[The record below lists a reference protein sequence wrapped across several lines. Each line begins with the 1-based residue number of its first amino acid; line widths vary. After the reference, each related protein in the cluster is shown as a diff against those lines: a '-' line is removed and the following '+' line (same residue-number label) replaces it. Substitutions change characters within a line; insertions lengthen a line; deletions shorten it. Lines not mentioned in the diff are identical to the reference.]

1 MDITSALIRKLG
13 IGAKLDDEDING
25 IRSLPIAIKQLSIGE
40 LIASEGDRATNC
52 CLCIEGFIYRAKNT
66 SDGRRQILSVH
77 IPGDMP
83 DLQSLYLRL
92 MDHDLIAMTQCTAGF
107 IPHAALRHLVR
118 SLPNVAEVLWRD
130 TLIDSAIFR
139 EWMVNLG
146 QRESLGRLAH
156 FVLEMQRRL
165 HAVGM
170 TDGDSFRWPIV
181 QHQMGEALGIS
192 VVHVNRVLK
201 ELRERGLMEVHGG
214 KLTILDQAGLVEVGQ
229 FDAAYLHD
237 DQMH

>member
-13 IGAKLDDEDING
+13 IGAKLDDEDISG
-25 IRSLPIAIKQLSIGE
+25 IRSLPVAVKQLSSGE
-40 LIASEGDRATNC
+40 TIASEGELATNC

-66 SDGRRQILSVH
+66 SDGHRQILSVH

-83 DLQSLYLRL
+83 DLQSLYLRV

-107 IPHAALRHLVR
+107 VPHAALRRLVR
-118 SLPNVAEVLWRD
+118 SRANVAEVLWRD

-146 QRESLGRLAH
+146 QRDSLGRLAH
-156 FVLEMQRRL
+156 LVLEMQRRL
-165 HAVGM
+165 DAVGM
-170 TDGDSFRWPIV
+170 VDASSFRWPIV

-192 VVHVNRVLK
+192 DVHVNRVLK
-201 ELRERGLMEVHGG
+201 ELRETGLIEVHGG
-214 KLTILDQAGLVEVGQ
+214 MLTILDQAGLMMVGQ
-229 FDAAYLHD
+229 FDAAYLHE

>member
-13 IGAKLDDEDING
+13 IGAKLDDEDISG
-25 IRSLPIAIKQLSIGE
+25 IRSLPIAIKQLSGGE
-40 LIASEGDRATNC
+40 TIASEGERATSC

-83 DLQSLYLRL
+83 DLQSLYLRR

-107 IPHAALRHLVR
+107 IPHGALRHVVR

-165 HAVGM
+165 DSVGM
-170 TDGDSFRWPIV
+170 TNGGSFRWPIV